1 MVATPELL
9 AYLGLT
15 LEQFNYLSGLAG
27 LSGLLVA
34 FLNGIIWSRG
44 L

>member
-9 AYLGLT
+9 AQLGLT

-27 LSGLLVA
+27 LLCALSIGM
-34 FLNGIIWSRG
+34 IWSRG

>member
-9 AYLGLT
+9 TALGLT
-15 LEQFNYLSGLAG
+15 LEQFNYLSGL
-27 LSGLLVA
+27 SGLLCA
-34 FLNGIIWSRG
+34 LMIGLIWNQG